1 MATGRIENRG
11 KKILIVEDD
20 SSLVKIYKI
29 ELEIKGFEVIE
40 AQDGEEGLKKTLEGK
55 PDLVLLDIMMPKLN
69 GLDVLEKIRQDE
81 KTENIPVIMLTN
93 FGQEYLV
100 KRAFEL
106 KATDYLLK
114 YQTTPIEVVRKINSV
129 LEEPTGKINVI

>member
-1 MATGRIENRG
+1 MATSRVEDKG
-11 KKILIVEDD
+11 KRILIVEDD

-29 ELEIKGFEVIE
+29 ELEIKGFEVID
-40 AQDGEEGLKKTLEGK
+40 AQDGEEGLKKTLEEK
-55 PDLVLLDIMMPKLN
+55 PDLILLDIMMPKLN

-81 KTENIPVIMLTN
+81 NTENIPVIMLTN

-129 LEEPTGKINVI
+129 LEEPTEKTNII